1 MFFDEE
7 DIGMGIEG
15 YACGK
20 VGKNEFYQSYPNKAP
35 PADKPLNKDRET

>member
-20 VGKNEFYQSYPNKAP
+20 VGK
-35 PADKPLNKDRET
+35 T